1 MTADHPRSR
10 GEYSTQQTS
19 TRLMHGSSPLSRGI
33 LPPVVIA
40 VQPWGII
47 PALAGNTFPVPRWPL
62 TCWDHPRSRGEYVD
76 RWNDRVRV
84 FGSSPLSRGILTPHV
99 GRVLARRIIPALAG
113 NTTAVTCVRAWGWDH
128 PRSRGEYAPWTGHP
142 STHRGSSP
150 LSRGIRSGILSLVVT
165 VRIIPALAGN
175 TTGYA
180 MLPGRLRDH
189 PRSRGEYYW
198 HTGKNKLCIGSSPL
212 SRGILD

>member
-1 MTADHPRSR
+1 MTTSKSGSSPLSRGIPSTSARSERSARIIPALAGNTTSLNSFHSPNPDHPRSR

-113 NTTAVTCVRAWGWDH
+113 NTTAVT
-128 PRSRGEYAPWTGHP
+128 
-142 STHRGSSP
+142 
-150 LSRGIRSGILSLVVT
+150 
-165 VRIIPALAGN
+165 
-175 TTGYA
+175 
-180 MLPGRLRDH
+180 
-189 PRSRGEYYW
+189 
-198 HTGKNKLCIGSSPL
+198 
-212 SRGILD
+212 